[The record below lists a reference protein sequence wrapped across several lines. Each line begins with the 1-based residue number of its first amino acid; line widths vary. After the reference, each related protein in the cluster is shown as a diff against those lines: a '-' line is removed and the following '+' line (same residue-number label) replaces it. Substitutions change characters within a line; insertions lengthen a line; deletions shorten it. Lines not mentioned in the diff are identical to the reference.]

1 LRSEDRAEPNGLP
14 PLVEAKDDR
23 SRRRL
28 GVRRDELVALETAVS
43 AFQCPHI
50 VLRLEPLQ
58 RLTARRTLCP
68 HPDVAGEAL
77 EAVFG
82 EVDIRVEPEQFG
94 ACLTRL
100 HDPVA
105 DRLVPQ
111 LRLEYT
117 STVRRHRFEKFR
129 SALHKRRIGSLVWA
143 SVPE

>member
-1 LRSEDRAEPNGLP
+1 LRSEDRAEPNGLS

-28 GVRRDELVALETAVS
+28 SVRRDELVAPEAAVS

-50 VLRLEPLQ
+50 VLRLEPRQ
-58 RLTARRTLCP
+58 RLTARGTLCP

-77 EAVFG
+77 EAVYC

-94 ACLTRL
+94 ACLARL

-105 DRLVPQ
+105 NRLVPQ
-111 LRLEYT
+111 LRLEYA
-117 STVRRHRFEKFR
+117 STV
-129 SALHKRRIGSLVWA
+129 
-143 SVPE
+143 